1 MSTYLTNSSSTSAAI
16 AVPSA
21 TPEQKDVTRLA
32 GGAGVALGGRI
43 AGRGVRLLLD
53 IALARLLGPA
63 QFGLYAIG
71 WTITRMVTLFT
82 PLGLDAGVIRF
93 GAKYWRQDKPT
104 FWDVLSK
111 SLLFA
116 SLSGLL
122 FGGIFYGASRWIGE
136 GIFHSAQM
144 TEVVKGFA
152 LVFPLA
158 TILKV
163 AAATTRISQRMKFSV
178 IAEDISQPAW
188 DLVLVLAFAYLWT
201 RSLAA
206 AIVACIVSH
215 GLAAALARWY
225 AQRLFPPVSAPSPRS
240 TFDGKQL
247 LAFSLPA
254 SLTGVFGVMIIWV
267 DRLLVGYY
275 RPSADVGIYQAAS
288 QVSIA
293 FAIILGAM
301 NAIFSPMTADLFHRG
316 ELRRLE
322 EIFRISTKWGLYL
335 SLPLFLVTFFASHE
349 VMIALFG
356 RPYIAGWSVLV
367 ILALGQVFNAGTGPV
382 GMLLVMAGFQ
392 NRMFLISGTMFALS
406 VALGIVLIPRYGMVG
421 AATATSLAVSGL
433 FIAAII
439 FAKVALGMRPYDR
452 RYLKGLAATLVTT
465 AALLLVRNVGVSPA
479 PLKALITLVVASGVF
494 AGTLWLAGLDAED
507 REFMQ
512 LLVARFKAR

>member
-1 MSTYLTNSSSTSAAI
+1 MSTYLANSSAPSAAVV
-16 AVPSA
+16 APSVS
-21 TPEQKDVTRLA
+21 PEKRDVARLA
-32 GGAGVALGGRI
+32 SGAGVALGGRI
-43 AGRGVRLLLD
+43 AGRGIRLLLD

-93 GAKYWRQDKPT
+93 GAKYWREDKST
-104 FWDVLSK
+104 FRQVLSK

-116 SLSGLL
+116 SLSGLI
-122 FGGIFYGASRWIGE
+122 FGGVFYGAARWIGE

-152 LVFPLA
+152 LAFPLA

-188 DLVLVLAFAYLWT
+188 DLLLVLAFALLWT

-225 AQRLFPPVSAPSPRS
+225 AQRLFPNVGSPVAASR
-240 TFDGKQL
+240 FDGKQL

-275 RPSADVGIYQAAS
+275 RPNADVGIYQAAS

-356 RPYIAGWSVLV
+356 APYVAGWSVLV

-382 GMLLVMAGFQ
+382 GMLLVMAGYQ
-392 NRMFLISGTMFALS
+392 NRMFLVSGTMFVLS
-406 VALGIVLIPRYGMVG
+406 VVMGIVLIPRYGMVG
-421 AATATSLAVSGL
+421 AATATALAVSGL
-433 FIAAII
+433 FIAAIVL
-439 FAKVALGMRPYDR
+439 AQVVLGMRPYDR

-465 AALLLVRNVGVSPA
+465 VALLLVRKMEVFPA
-479 PLKALITLVVASGVF
+479 PLQALVTLVVAVAVF
-494 AGTLWLAGLDAED
+494 AGTLWFAGLDAED

-512 LLVARFKAR
+512 LLLARFNAR